1 MRRRLLTVLV
11 VLLLLATAGT
21 AAYGWF
27 GTAEPPVAY
36 RLAKVER
43 GPLVSAITATGK
55 MSAVVTV
62 EVSSQLSGQ
71 IAELNA
77 DFNSKVDTGQV
88 LARLNTAQLLARLS
102 SAQADLDAAKATLS
116 VQRAQRDKAQ
126 ADIANARAALA
137 NGVAQVSRAD
147 LALQDADRDL
157 TRRQDLR
164 GRGVVTTADFEKA
177 QTAARSA
184 RAALSSAEAQRQQ
197 AIAGIASAEASLAV
211 AVAQVQVAEANVAQR
226 EAALQLVQVD
236 IDRSVIRS
244 PIDGVVV
251 DRKVNVGQT
260 VAASLSAPTLF
271 TIAQDLKHM
280 QVLANIDEA
289 DIGRVRE
296 GLPVTFTLNTFPGET
311 FTGTV
316 SQVRLA
322 PAEEQNVVSYI
333 VAITVENQDMRLL
346 PGLTANLRIVV
357 DERRATVKIPNAAL
371 RFRPAETG
379 AARAD
384 AGPTPT
390 LGGPSGG
397 RGGAALEELARRL
410 VAELTLDAKQR
421 AALDAVLAEAKD
433 RFAAMSTQ
441 GDPEQRRTEAREIR
455 RRADEQIAA
464 VLTPDQRERFEE
476 MRSGKGRD
484 AAARTVWVVGPAGA
498 PVAVPVR
505 VGITDG
511 SFTEVVDG
519 ALTAGQEVIIG
530 IAPPGRD
537 VRKGPRLA
545 F

>member
-1 MRRRLLTVLV
+1 MRRRLVTVLV
-11 VLLLLATAGT
+11 ILLLAAAGT

-27 GTAEPPVAY
+27 DTAEPPPAY

-71 IAELNA
+71 ITELNA

-88 LARLNTAQLLARLS
+88 LASLNTAQLVARLK

-137 NGVAQVSRAD
+137 NAVAQIARAE
-147 LALQDADRDL
+147 LALQDSERDL
-157 TRRQDLR
+157 VRRQDLR

-197 AIAGIASAEASLAV
+197 AVAGVASAEASVNV
-211 AVAQVQVAEANVAQR
+211 AGAQVQVAEANVAQR

-296 GLPVTFTLNTFPGET
+296 GLPVTFTVNTFAGDT

-333 VAITVENQDMRLL
+333 VAITVENQDKRLL

-371 RFRPAETG
+371 RFRPAEVGTT
-379 AARAD
+379 ARAD
-384 AGPTPT
+384 TGPTP
-390 LGGPSGG
+390 GGPSGG
-397 RGGAALEELARRL
+397 RGGAALEDLARRL
-410 VAELTLDAKQR
+410 IAELAPDSKQR
-421 AALDAVLAEAKD
+421 TALDAVLAEAKD

-441 GDPEQRRTEAREIR
+441 GDPEQRRTEARDIR

-464 VLTPDQRERFEE
+464 LLTAEQRERFEE
-476 MRSGKGRD
+476 MRSGKGREV
-484 AAARTVWVVGPAGA
+484 ARTVWVVGPAGT
-498 PVAVPVR
+498 PVSVPVR
-505 VGITDG
+505 LGITDG
-511 SFTEVVDG
+511 SFTEVTDG
-519 ALTAGQEVIIG
+519 GLAAGQEVIVG
-530 IAPPGRD
+530 IAPPERD
-537 VRKGPRLA
+537 ARKGPRLV

>member
-1 MRRRLLTVLV
+1 MRRRLVTVLALL
-11 VLLLLATAGT
+11 VLVSAGT
-21 AAYGWF
+21 AAYAWLGA
-27 GTAEPPVAY
+27 AEPPPAY

-71 IAELNA
+71 IAQLNA
-77 DFNSKVDTGQV
+77 DFNSKVVTGQL
-88 LARLNTAQLLARLS
+88 LAQLNTAPLMARLK
-102 SAQADLDAAKATLS
+102 SAQADLDASVATLS
-116 VQRAQRDKAQ
+116 VSRAQRDKAQ

-137 NGVAQVSRAD
+137 NAVAQIARAE
-147 LALQDADRDL
+147 LAVLDADRDL
-157 TRRQDLR
+157 VRREELR
-164 GRGVVTTADFEKA
+164 SRGVATTADFEKA

-184 RAALSSAEAQRQQ
+184 RAALTSAVAQRQQ
-197 AIAGIASAEASLAV
+197 AEAGVQSAEASHAV

-226 EAALQLVQVD
+226 QAALQLVQVD
-236 IDRSVIRS
+236 IDRSEIRS

-271 TIAQDLKHM
+271 TIAQDLRHM

-311 FTGTV
+311 FHGTV

-333 VAITVENQDMRLL
+333 VAITVQNQDMRLL

-357 DERRATVKIPNAAL
+357 EERRNTVKVPNAAL
-371 RFRPAETG
+371 RFRPADTAG
-379 AARAD
+379 ATRTD
-384 AGPTPT
+384 AAPTPT
-390 LGGPSGG
+390 VGGPAGG
-397 RGGAALEELARRL
+397 RGGAALEELARKL
-410 VAELTLDAKQR
+410 VGELGLDAKQR
-421 AALDAVLAEAKD
+421 AALDAVVAD
-433 RFAAMSTQ
+433 TRSRFAALGGQ
-441 GDPEQRRTEAREIR
+441 GDPEQRRGEARAIR
-455 RRADEQIAA
+455 QRADEQIAA
-464 VLTPDQRERFEE
+464 LLTPEQREKFDE
-476 MRSGKGRD
+476 MRAGKGREGS
-484 AAARTVWVVGPAGA
+484 ARSVWVVGTAGT

-511 SFTEVVDG
+511 SFTEVTG
-519 ALTAGQEVIIG
+519 GGLEAGQDVITG
-530 IAPPGRD
+530 VLPPEQNA
-537 VRKGPRLA
+537 RKGPRLA

>member
-1 MRRRLLTVLV
+1 MRRRLVTVLV

-27 GTAEPPVAY
+27 GAVEPPPAY
-36 RLAKVER
+36 RFAKVER

-71 IAELNA
+71 LTELNA
-77 DFNSKVDTGQV
+77 DFNSKVVTGQV
-88 LARLNTAQLLARLS
+88 LASLNTAQLVARLK
-102 SAQADLDAAKATLS
+102 SAQADLDAARATLS
-116 VQRAQRDKAQ
+116 VQRAQREKAQ
-126 ADIANARAALA
+126 ADIANARAAVTNA
-137 NGVAQVSRAD
+137 VAQIARAE

-157 TRRQDLR
+157 VRRQDLR

-184 RAALSSAEAQRQQ
+184 RAALASAEAQRQQ
-197 AIAGIASAEASLAV
+197 VVAGVASAEASVNV
-211 AVAQVQVAEANVAQR
+211 AAAQVQVAEANVAQR

-296 GLPVTFTLNTFPGET
+296 GLPVTFTLNTFAGET

-357 DERRATVKIPNAAL
+357 DERRSTVKVPNAAL

-384 AGPTPT
+384 SGPTPT

-397 RGGAALEELARRL
+397 RGGAALEELARRM
-410 VAELTLDAKQR
+410 VAELALDTKQR
-421 AALDAVLAEAKD
+421 TALDAVLAETKNRYAGL
-433 RFAAMSTQ
+433 SGQ

-455 RRADEQIAA
+455 RRADEQIVA
-464 VLTPDQRERFEE
+464 VLTPEQRERFEE
-476 MRSGKGRD
+476 IRSGKGRN
-484 AAARTVWVVGPAGA
+484 AAARTVWVVGPAGT
-498 PVAVPVR
+498 PVSVPVR

-511 SFTEVVDG
+511 SFTEVTDG
-519 ALTAGQEVIIG
+519 GLTAGQEVIIG
-530 IAPPGRD
+530 IAPPERD
-537 VRKGPRLA
+537 TKKGPRLA